1 MLGRFTM
8 ALVMLP
14 CDLPWWPA
22 VVKQLD
28 KAAAAGK
35 SEELIDAMQRL
46 HDMCKY
52 VTLALSFPAA
62 HAFVFNI

>member
-1 MLGRFTM
+1 M

-28 KAAAAGK
+28 KAAAAKK

-52 VTLALSFPAA
+52 VILARYSSTSLSL
-62 HAFVFNI
+62 VLCTV

>member
-1 MLGRFTM
+1 M

-22 VVKQLD
+22 VVKVLD
-28 KAAAAGK
+28 KAALARNPK
-35 SEELIDAMQRL
+35 DLIDAMQRI

-52 VTLALSFPAA
+52 VYIYIYMY
-62 HAFVFNI
+62 NY

>member
-1 MLGRFTM
+1 M

-28 KAAAAGK
+28 KAALARNPQD
-35 SEELIDAMQRL
+35 LIGAMQRI

-52 VTLALSFPAA
+52 VVIF
-62 HAFVFNI
+62 

>member
-1 MLGRFTM
+1 M

-22 VVKQLD
+22 VTKQLD
-28 KAAAAGK
+28 KAAAARD
-35 SEELIDAMQRL
+35 SEELIDAMQRV

-52 VTLALSFPAA
+52 EFFFIYNFS
-62 HAFVFNI
+62 I